1 VTGPDADHPSPTAEY
16 HARLADRR
24 SRIAALD
31 RRHLFF
37 SNARLTVACV
47 GAVLLW
53 MAFIRAELSPVWPL
67 LVWLAF
73 GALSFEH
80 ARLLNRMDRAKNAE
94 RWYVRGLDRL
104 SGQWSGTGRDGT
116 AFLAGH
122 SYGPDL
128 DLFGRA
134 SLFELMNTARTGA
147 GELMLADWLRSG
159 APLDEIVARQ
169 AAVAELRPM
178 LDFRE
183 EVAVLA
189 DESSIGRTGPLDAW
203 AASPSAGFPPA
214 LGTLL
219 AALAAVTAGL
229 AGAVAGEWIE
239 LIWFLAWACGV
250 ALFQAIWRR
259 RFHRALHAVETP
271 ERDLALVCALITRI
285 EAERFGSPRLTAL
298 RAAFGADGASA
309 SRRIAQLR
317 RLVSWVDAT
326 HNMMFAPIAY
336 LLLVKPQLAV
346 AIDRWH
352 IKHGA
357 AVREWLRAI
366 GEIEALAALATY
378 AFEHPSDPFPEL
390 TADGPV
396 FDGEALGHPLIAD
409 DRSVRNNVRLG
420 GAGDPRVIL
429 VSGSNMSGKSTLLRS
444 VGLNTV
450 LALAG
455 APVRARRLRLSPL
468 VLGATLRINDSLPDG
483 HSRFYAEILRLREIV
498 DAARG
503 PVPLLYLLDEILHGT
518 NSHDR
523 RIGAEGIV
531 TALVRLGAIGLV
543 TTHDL
548 ALTELPHALGAAAAN
563 WHFEDTLENGRMVFD
578 YTMRPGIVTN
588 SNALA
593 LMRAVGLDV

>member
-1 VTGPDADHPSPTAEY
+1 VTVPDAAPRSPAAEY
-16 HARLADRR
+16 HDRLADRR
-24 SRIAALD
+24 SRIAAFD
-31 RRHLFF
+31 RSHLLF
-37 SNARLTVACV
+37 SNARLVVASI

-53 MAFIRAELSPVWPL
+53 MAFIRGMLSPIWPL
-67 LVWLAF
+67 LVWLVF
-73 GALSFEH
+73 GALAVAH

-94 RWYVRGLDRL
+94 RWYLRGLDRL
-104 SGQWSGTGRDGT
+104 SGQWHGAGRDG
-116 AFLAGH
+116 AGFLAGH
-122 SYGPDL
+122 SYAHDL

-134 SLFELMNTARTGA
+134 SLFELINTARTAA
-147 GELMLADWLRSG
+147 GESTLADWFRSG
-159 APLDEIVARQ
+159 ASTDEILARQ
-169 AAVAELRPM
+169 AAVSELKPM

-183 EVAVLA
+183 DVAVLA
-189 DESSIGRTGPLDAW
+189 DESSIGRTGALGSW
-203 AASPSAGFPPA
+203 AAAPPARFPPF
-214 LGTLL
+214 LGPVLAGVAVVTIGL
-219 AALAAVTAGL
+219 AAAAAR
-229 AGAVAGEWIE
+229 EWIG

-250 ALFQAIWRR
+250 AAFQAAWRHR
-259 RFHRALHAVETP
+259 VHRALHAVETP

-285 EAERFGSPRLTAL
+285 EVERFQSPRLAVLHAMLGGNGTP
-298 RAAFGADGASA
+298 A

-317 RLVSWVDAT
+317 RLVSWVDST

-352 IKHGA
+352 IQHGS
-357 AVREWLRAI
+357 AVGEWLRVV
-366 GEIEALAALATY
+366 GDVEAMAALATY
-378 AFEHPSDPFPEL
+378 GFEHPFDSFPEV

-396 FDGEALGHPLIAD
+396 FDGEGLGHPLIAD
-409 DRSVRNNVRLG
+409 ERSVRNDVRLG
-420 GAGDPRVIL
+420 GAAGPRVML

-455 APVRARRLRLSPL
+455 GPVRARRLRLSRL
-468 VLGATLRINDSLPDG
+468 VLGATLRIDDSLPAG

-498 DAARG
+498 DAAHG
-503 PVPLLYLLDEILHGT
+503 PVPLLFLLDEILHGT

-531 TALVRLGAIGLV
+531 TALVKLGAIGLV

-548 ALTELPHALGAAAAN
+548 ALTELPQALGAAAAN

-578 YTMRPGIVTN
+578 YTMRPGIVTH